1 MSSFSLSGGVEVYGF
16 ISPTDTNDQYPVI
29 DPLYGIDG
37 LRNVNTLSDLDLIPT
52 LRRRA
57 GMVVGVSGGTS
68 YYKLNLPPWT
78 NTFSD
83 WSTFNSGGSGTTIS
97 GEYLPLSGG
106 TVSGSTNFTNGLTAN
121 TISATTYENLP
132 LDVFVTGGT
141 FSGGDIIF
149 TNNSGVTFSVS
160 GISSFDT
167 FVTGFSY
174 NNNTF
179 TISQN
184 SGSSLSATINSVT
197 GLTSSGTIQSSVISA
212 STYQNLPADIFI
224 TGGTFNSNTDTLTL
238 GRSSGSSI
246 TITGFTD
253 TFVTGATF
261 SGTSLIISRN
271 ESQPNITATIS
282 TVSLSGALASVS
294 FNIATTGSI
303 SASTFSGG
311 TFIGN
316 GSGLTGITDF
326 YVTGG
331 TFSGG
336 TLTLNRQNGSLIVTG
351 FTSTDTFTTAFTYSN
366 NVFTINRNQSLPA
379 LTATINSVTGWT
391 VNGNTNITG
400 NLVVTGTSSLNG
412 TISSSG
418 LAGSTDR
425 MVQVSSGGTIS
436 ATAEIISG
444 YITSGGTVALL
455 LDNNSNWDI
464 NGNYSGTTITG
475 TYQGQKHYNA
485 NYFYEAVA
493 DNLFIRLI
501 RG

>member
-1 MSSFSLSGGVEVYGF
+1 MGSFSLSGGVEVFGF
-16 ISPTDTNDQYPVI
+16 ISPSNTTDQYPVI

-37 LRNVNTLSDLDLIPT
+37 LRNVNTISDLNLITT

-57 GMVVGVSGGTS
+57 GMVVGVSGGTT
-68 YYKLNLPPWT
+68 YYKLNLPPWS
-78 NTFSD
+78 NTLSD
-83 WSTFNSGGSGTTIS
+83 WSIFSSGGGGGVSGD
-97 GEYLPLSGG
+97 YLPLSGG
-106 TVSGSTNFTNGLTAN
+106 TVTGTTFFTNGLSAN
-121 TISATTYENLP
+121 TIS
-132 LDVFVTGGT
+132 GGT
-141 FSGGDIIF
+141 FIGNGSG
-149 TNNSGVTFSVS
+149 
-160 GISSFDT
+160 
-167 FVTGFSY
+167 
-174 NNNTF
+174 
-179 TISQN
+179 
-184 SGSSLSATINSVT
+184 LT
-197 GLTSSGTIQSSVISA
+197 GLT
-212 STYQNLPADIFI
+212 DIY
-224 TGGTFNSNTDTLTL
+224 
-238 GRSSGSSI
+238 
-246 TITGFTD
+246 
-253 TFVTGATF
+253 VTGATF

-464 NGNYSGTTITG
+464 NGNYTGSTITG
-475 TYQGQKHYNA
+475 TYQGQKHYNG

>member
-1 MSSFSLSGGVEVYGF
+1 MGSFSLSGGVEVFGF
-16 ISPTDTNDQYPVI
+16 ISPSNTTDQYPVI

-37 LRNVNTLSDLDLIPT
+37 LRNVDNLSDLNLIPT

-57 GMVVGVSGGTS
+57 GMVVGVSGGTT
-68 YYKLNLPPWT
+68 YYKLNLPPWS
-78 NTFSD
+78 NTLSD
-83 WSTFNSGGSGTTIS
+83 WSIFSSGGGGGVSGD
-97 GEYLPLSGG
+97 YLPLSGG
-106 TVSGSTNFTNGLTAN
+106 TVTGTTFFTNGLSAN
-121 TISATTYENLP
+121 TIS
-132 LDVFVTGGT
+132 GGT
-141 FSGGDIIF
+141 FFGNGSG
-149 TNNSGVTFSVS
+149 
-160 GISSFDT
+160 
-167 FVTGFSY
+167 
-174 NNNTF
+174 
-179 TISQN
+179 
-184 SGSSLSATINSVT
+184 LT
-197 GLTSSGTIQSSVISA
+197 GLT
-212 STYQNLPADIFI
+212 DIY
-224 TGGTFNSNTDTLTL
+224 
-238 GRSSGSSI
+238 
-246 TITGFTD
+246 
-253 TFVTGATF
+253 VTGATF

-464 NGNYSGTTITG
+464 NGNYTGSTITG
-475 TYQGQKHYNA
+475 TYQGQKHYNG